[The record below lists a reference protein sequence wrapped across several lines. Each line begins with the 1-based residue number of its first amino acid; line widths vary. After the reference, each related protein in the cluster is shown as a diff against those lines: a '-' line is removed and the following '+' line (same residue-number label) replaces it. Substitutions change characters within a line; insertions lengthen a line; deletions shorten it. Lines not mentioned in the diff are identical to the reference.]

1 MQPTDRS
8 WSKTF
13 VPPAFPSTQPTL
25 DKHRVAVLPLQNLSQ
40 DPQDEYFADGMTEEL
55 ISTISMVGDLQ
66 VISRTSIMQYKGGS
80 KKKITEIGRELNA
93 GTLLEGSVRRAG
105 TKLRISVQLIDVLED
120 KHLWAQKYDREL
132 TDVFAI
138 QSEIAEQVARE
149 LKVQLLPK
157 ERKRVEKRPTENTEA
172 FELYLNGR
180 YYWNQRTKESL
191 NKARGYFENA
201 IEKDPAYARAYLGLA
216 ECYLILGDYGLLP
229 GNEAFP
235 KAKALAA
242 KALELDNGIYE
253 AHATLGAV
261 LWHEWDWAGS
271 QRELKLAIEL
281 SPNYASAHQ
290 WYGIYLNIVGRH
302 EEALAEIRKAQEL
315 DPLSPII
322 KTNIAQTYLFGRRY
336 DEAINQCKRVLET
349 DPNFV
354 VARWLLA
361 LAYALKSMFEEAMAE
376 IQKAKA
382 VSPGNFLLNSVLAYV
397 YAMSGRREDAMK
409 VVDELIERS
418 RKEYISPLFIAWA
431 YIGLGDKDRVF
442 EWLEKA
448 YENRS
453 GLFVHLKVD
462 PVYDALRSDP
472 RYVTL
477 LQKMG
482 LA

>member
-1 MQPTDRS
+1 MQPTDRAR
-8 WSKTF
+8 SKTF
-13 VPPAFPSTQPTL
+13 VPPAFPSTPPSL
-25 DKHRVAVLPLQNLSQ
+25 DKHRVAVLPLQNISQ
-40 DPQDEYFADGMTEEL
+40 DPQDEFFADGMTEEL
-55 ISTISMVGDLQ
+55 ISTISMVTDLQ

-80 KKKITEIGRELNA
+80 KKIGEIGRELHA
-93 GTLLEGSVRRAG
+93 GTLLEGSIRRAG
-105 TKLRISVQLIDVLED
+105 TRLRISVQLIDVQED
-120 KHLWAQKYDREL
+120 KHLWAQKYDRES

-138 QSEIAEQVARE
+138 QSEIAERVAGA

-172 FELYLNGR
+172 FELYLKGR
-180 YYWNQRTKESL
+180 YYWNQRTEESL
-191 NKARGYFENA
+191 SRAIGYFENA

-216 ECYLILGDYGLLP
+216 DCYLILGDRGFLP
-229 GNEAFP
+229 GNEVFP

-242 KALELDNGIYE
+242 KALELDDGIFE
-253 AHATLGAV
+253 AHATLGSV
-261 LWHEWDWAGS
+261 LRHEWDWAGS
-271 QRELKLAIEL
+271 EREHKLAIEL
-281 SPNYASAHQ
+281 SPSYATAHQ
-290 WYGIYLNIVGRH
+290 WYGLYLTLVGRH

-322 KTNIAQTYLFGRRY
+322 KLNIASTYIYERRY
-336 DEAINQCKRVLET
+336 DEAINQCKQVLET

-354 VARWLLA
+354 PARFWLA
-361 LAYALKSMFEEAMAE
+361 LAYALKSMFEEAIAE

-382 VSPGNFLLNSVLAYV
+382 LSSGAFWLNGVLAYV

-409 VVDELIERS
+409 VVDELLERS
-418 RKEYISPLFIAWA
+418 RKEYISPLLIAWA

-453 GLFVHLKVD
+453 GDLVYLKFF
-462 PVYDALRSDP
+462 PVYDVLRSDP